1 MRSSLPVNS
10 FPGDSRRAHEGERQE
25 LNVEAQ
31 QVLLA
36 FMIADRKDTAMRA
49 VTITKPGG
57 PEVLAVTDRPVRAA
71 GPGEVRIAV
80 KAAAVNPTDVL
91 MRQNELYSKGTPGI
105 PGMDGAGVVESVGEG
120 VERLK
125 VGDEVMAVV

>member
-10 FPGDSRRAHEGERQE
+10 YPGDSRRAHEGERQE

-36 FMIADRKDTAMRA
+36 FMISDTKDTAMRG

-80 KAAAVNPTDVL
+80 KAAAVNPTDIL
-91 MRQNELYSKGTPGI
+91 MRQNEQYAKGTPGI
-105 PGMDGAGVVESVGEG
+105 RGMDAAGVVGRGGGG
-120 VERLK
+120 VDR
-125 VGDEVMAVV
+125 